1 MTDVTSTLPAD
12 AGAHAHAHEPL
23 AVCPNCR
30 FPLRLAGVAPQ
41 AVRFCP
47 GCGQETTLHPP
58 SVVEFAHEFVGHY
71 VALEG
76 PLWRTLWLLVRH
88 PGQLTADYLAGKR
101 RQYLPPLRLYL
112 SASFILFL
120 VLKLL
125 APVALPALQA
135 ASVARPAAS
144 APSRTGDIA
153 PAARQSGTP
162 LHSDG
167 ASTATPDTSRPAAR
181 GDVASPALQ
190 ERAKVTPRAAQDA
203 LFLHGLGI
211 APYVLFLM
219 VPVFAGVVG
228 IAYFNR
234 RRAFGEHLV
243 FAMHGQTFAFL
254 LASVLALATP
264 THDGGSALIAMPF
277 YGFVALRRV
286 YGGRWWPTLVRLL
299 AILVANTALLCGVT
313 VVCVLWLLAH

>member
-1 MTDVTSTLPAD
+1 MLAMTDVTSTLPAN
-12 AGAHAHAHEPL
+12 AGPHAHEPL
-23 AVCPNCR
+23 AACPNCR
-30 FPLRLAGVAPQ
+30 FPLRLLGVAPE

-47 GCGQETTLHPP
+47 SCGQETTLHPP

-88 PGQLTADYLAGKR
+88 PGQLTANYLAGKR

-125 APVALPALQA
+125 APVAEPASRA
-135 ASVARPAAS
+135 APLARPAAS
-144 APSRTGDIA
+144 APARAGDT
-153 PAARQSGTP
+153 AAGVRPSGTP
-162 LHSDG
+162 LRADDAG
-167 ASTATPDTSRPAAR
+167 APSPDTSRPTAR
-181 GDVASPALQ
+181 ADLASSA
-190 ERAKVTPRAAQDA
+190 EHAKVTPRAAQDA
-203 LFLHGLGI
+203 LVLHGLGI

-219 VPVFAGVVG
+219 VPAFAGVVG
-228 IAYFNR
+228 IAYANR

-277 YGFVALRRV
+277 YGFIALRRV

-299 AILVANTALLCGVT
+299 AILVVNTALLCGVT
-313 VVCVLWLLAH
+313 VVFVLWLLAH